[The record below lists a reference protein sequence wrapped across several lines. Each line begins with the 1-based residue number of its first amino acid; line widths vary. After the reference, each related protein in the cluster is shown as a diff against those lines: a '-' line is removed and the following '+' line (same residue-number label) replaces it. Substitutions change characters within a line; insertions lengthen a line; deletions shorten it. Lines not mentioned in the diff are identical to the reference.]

1 MTDNDKP
8 ITRQAIAAKERS
20 GKLTVTGKLK
30 VALDE
35 MLFKAS
41 CRADAAEAAGM
52 TDHGLR
58 EAMKKAHVK
67 AYYSQGLEVLRTSE
81 RARNIFALAK
91 VRDSSDNG
99 MAVVSAAKALE
110 QLADVA
116 PPVGSGPHDR
126 PGVVIQIIN
135 QPARD
140 PQGPQ
145 PGAVIDLTPTPSADK

>member
-1 MTDNDKP
+1 MTDHDKP

-30 VALDE
+30 VALDQ
-35 MLFKAS
+35 MLFIGS
-41 CRADAAEAAGM
+41 CRPDAAKAAGM

-58 EAMKKAHVK
+58 EAMKKPHVK
-67 AYYSQGLEVLRTSE
+67 AYYAQGLEILRTSE

-116 PPVGSGPHDR
+116 PPTGDGPRDR
-126 PGVVIQIIN
+126 PGVVIQII
-135 QPARD
+135 QPA
-140 PQGPQ
+140 PQIAQQQRG
-145 PGAVIDLTPTPSADK
+145 VTIDVTPAHSEPER

>member
-41 CRADAAEAAGM
+41 CRSDAAKAAGM

-58 EAMKKAHVK
+58 EAMNKPHVR
-67 AYYSQGLEVLRTSE
+67 AYYSQGLEILRTSE
-81 RARNIFALAK
+81 RAKNIFALAK

-116 PPVGSGPHDR
+116 PAVGTGPHDR

-135 QPARD
+135 APTDRQR
-140 PQGPQ
+140 
-145 PGAVIDLTPTPSADK
+145 PGAVIDVSPNAGEDETP

>member
-1 MTDNDKP
+1 MTKDIAP
-8 ITRQAIAAKERS
+8 TRQAIAAKERS
-20 GKLTVTGKLK
+20 GKLTVSGKLK

-35 MLFKAS
+35 MLFKGS
-41 CRADAAEAAGM
+41 CRADAATAAGM

-58 EAMKKAHVK
+58 EAMKKPHVK
-67 AYYSQGLEVLRTSE
+67 AYYASGLEILRTSE

-116 PPVGSGPHDR
+116 PAAGASDRR
-126 PGVVIQIIN
+126 PGVVIQII
-135 QPARD
+135 QKRD
-140 PQGPQ
+140 E
-145 PGAVIDLTPTPSADK
+145 PTPQIIDVTPSEADRH